1 MIQRT
6 RGNSER
12 IMLQEDVFLSGLM
25 DKNAKA
31 ISDGV
36 YSVGWLMI
44 FLYIYTI
51 GNFDTKCWKLKI
63 KGNNY

>member
-12 IMLQEDVFLSGLM
+12 IMLQEGVFLSGLM

-44 FLYIYTI
+44 FLYIY
-51 GNFDTKCWKLKI
+51 NW
-63 KGNNY
+63 